1 MSYSHTYYADF
12 GQLGQDIEVTVQY
25 HTTKGFL
32 GSQEEPEEPEGF
44 EVDSIHTKEIGDLM
58 GIYNQDDAFADDVNE
73 RIATEHEEYSDG

>member
-1 MSYSHTYYADF
+1 MSYTHTYYADF

-44 EVDSIHTKEIGDLM
+44 EIDSIDAKDIGNLM
-58 GIYNQDDAFADDVNE
+58 GMFNKNEDFADDVNE
-73 RIATEHEEYSDG
+73 RIATEHEDYSE